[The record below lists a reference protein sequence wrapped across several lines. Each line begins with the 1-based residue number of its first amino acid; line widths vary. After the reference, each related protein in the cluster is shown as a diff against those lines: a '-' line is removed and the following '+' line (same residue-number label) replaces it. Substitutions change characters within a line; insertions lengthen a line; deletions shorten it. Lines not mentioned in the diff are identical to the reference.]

1 MKDESVLN
9 ISVAV
14 ARAWFWR
21 RFFGRINVADKPA
34 ATRGSIVLL
43 RLSATKCPERNPERH
58 KRVKRQNF
66 WRVSALWSPAAA
78 AGNTGASP
86 PERTGHNSTFIS
98 QKLTLRVATKP
109 SSSTSS
115 PSDRSASSWHADQ
128 THTEAPPPSHFYL
141 QPLPPGVQ
149 RYSEAEF
156 SWRKAEKEEEEKK
169 EKRVYVRTK
178 STKTR
183 NLRNGSMNHIT
194 LPLKRFLSTPP
205 DIPTQRARIQAHAAK
220 PKITVCVN
228 KSILKL
234 HYINL

>member
-21 RFFGRINVADKPA
+21 RFFGRVNVADKPA

-43 RLSATKCPERNPERH
+43 RLSATKCPERH

-66 WRVSALWSPAAA
+66 SRVSALWSPAAA

-128 THTEAPPPSHFYL
+128 THTEAPHRHTFTCSRYPQVCSGIPRRSL
-141 QPLPPGVQ
+141 VEERRRKRRRRRKKRGCAWELNQPKH
-149 RYSEAEF
+149 E
-156 SWRKAEKEEEEKK
+156 
-169 EKRVYVRTK
+169 T
-178 STKTR
+178 
-183 NLRNGSMNHIT
+183 
-194 LPLKRFLSTPP
+194 
-205 DIPTQRARIQAHAAK
+205 
-220 PKITVCVN
+220 
-228 KSILKL
+228 
-234 HYINL
+234 

>member
-1 MKDESVLN
+1 MKDELVLN
-9 ISVAV
+9 IIVAV
-14 ARAWFWR
+14 ARDWFRR

-43 RLSATKCPERNPERH
+43 GLSATKCPERNPERH

-78 AGNTGASP
+78 AGYTGASP

-128 THTEAPPPSHFYL
+128 THTEAPRRHTFTCSRYPQVCSGIPRRSLAEERRRKRRRRRKKRRSTWELNQPKHETYGRWLNESHHPPPEAVSVHSAHSHT
-141 QPLPPGVQ
+141 
-149 RYSEAEF
+149 A
-156 SWRKAEKEEEEKK
+156 RKNSSSRSK
-169 EKRVYVRTK
+169 TK
-178 STKTR
+178 
-183 NLRNGSMNHIT
+183 NNSMC
-194 LPLKRFLSTPP
+194 
-205 DIPTQRARIQAHAAK
+205 Q
-220 PKITVCVN
+220 
-228 KSILKL
+228 
-234 HYINL
+234 Y

>member
-9 ISVAV
+9 ISVVV
-14 ARAWFWR
+14 ARALFWR

-183 NLRNGSMNHIT
+183 NLRNGSMNSSPSPWSGFCP
-194 LPLKRFLSTPP
+194 LPHSAQEFKL
-205 DIPTQRARIQAHAAK
+205 TQQNQK
-220 PKITVCVN
+220 
-228 KSILKL
+228 
-234 HYINL
+234 

>member
-115 PSDRSASSWHADQ
+115 QLNPPH
-128 THTEAPPPSHFYL
+128 PPPHPRTAPRLLGTPTKRTPRPPHRHTFTCSRYPQVCSGIPRRSL
-141 QPLPPGVQ
+141 VEERRGKRRRRRKKRGCTWELNQPKHETYGMAQWITSPSPWSGFCPLRLTFPHSAQ
-149 RYSEAEF
+149 EF
-156 SWRKAEKEEEEKK
+156 K
-169 EKRVYVRTK
+169 
-178 STKTR
+178 
-183 NLRNGSMNHIT
+183 L
-194 LPLKRFLSTPP
+194 
-205 DIPTQRARIQAHAAK
+205 TQQNQK
-220 PKITVCVN
+220 
-228 KSILKL
+228 
-234 HYINL
+234 

>member
-14 ARAWFWR
+14 ARALFWR

-34 ATRGSIVLL
+34 ATEA
-43 RLSATKCPERNPERH
+43 RLFCWDYPPRNAPKETQ
-58 KRVKRQNF
+58 KDTNAWKENF

-86 PERTGHNSTFIS
+86 PERTGHNSAFIS

-141 QPLPPGVQ
+141 QPLTPGVQ

-169 EKRVYVRTK
+169 EKRVYVKTK

-220 PKITVCVN
+220 PKITVFVN
-228 KSILKL
+228 KSI
-234 HYINL
+234 